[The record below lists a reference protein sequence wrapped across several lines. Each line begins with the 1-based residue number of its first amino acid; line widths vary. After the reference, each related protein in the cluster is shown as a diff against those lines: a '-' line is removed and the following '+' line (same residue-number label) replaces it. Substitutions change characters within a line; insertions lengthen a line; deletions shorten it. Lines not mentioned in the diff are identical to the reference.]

1 MRTVRPAGLLP
12 AAEVRMSRP
21 PPSPQRPP
29 WRRRLWWGALLAVLL
44 GHVLTTRWLAQ
55 ALDPVDARPALE
67 RMQATY
73 SRVLEASAEPVSAAA
88 PVAEAAPRARRAK
101 AAAPA
106 ASAASA
112 AEPPASSVTEP
123 QRVATARETAA
134 TGTADAT
141 AAAAPDTAA
150 SATPDTMPDTTPPA
164 AATAPPAEVK
174 LAPAA
179 PPPAAVAEAAGSAAS
194 AQVAS
199 ALATP
204 GLPAFTWP
212 RSTRLRYALRGWFR
226 GEVTG
231 TAQVEWLRDA
241 ERYQVHLDVAVG
253 PSFAPLMTRRM
264 SSEGRL
270 GAEGLVPQRYE
281 QVTRQIIGRD
291 KRAQLRFDDQGVL
304 LDRGERVPTWP
315 DVQDTASQF
324 IQMVYLFTTQPALR
338 AAGSR
343 IEFALALPN
352 RVDRWIYEVGVSEL
366 VQTPAGAFQTFHVV
380 PRRAAAKGD
389 LSAEIWYAPTLQMLP
404 VRIRITQDAD
414 TWIDLLLLQAPDVAS

>member
-1 MRTVRPAGLLP
+1 MA
-12 AAEVRMSRP
+12 RP
-21 PPSPQRPP
+21 PSAMPTAPVPP
-29 WRRRLWWGALLAVLL
+29 WRRRLWWGALLAVLV
-44 GHVLTTRWLAQ
+44 GHALTTRWVAQ

-67 RMQATY
+67 RMEATY
-73 SRVLEASAEPVSAAA
+73 TRVLEVSAEPISATAPVVAA
-88 PVAEAAPRARRAK
+88 PARRARAL
-101 AAAPA
+101 AAARAASAAEAA

-112 AEPPASSVTEP
+112 TQDTPPRRVALAAASEVSRVSDAPEAPAPVAAPPEDVAGSNAVPPQVPPASPTP
-123 QRVATARETAA
+123 
-134 TGTADAT
+134 ADAS
-141 AAAAPDTAA
+141 APPSPAAAPPAPA
-150 SATPDTMPDTTPPA
+150 VA
-164 AATAPPAEVK
+164 AAPGAP
-174 LAPAA
+174 
-179 PPPAAVAEAAGSAAS
+179 
-194 AQVAS
+194 
-199 ALATP
+199 T
-204 GLPAFTWP
+204 FTWP
-212 RSTRLRYALRGWFR
+212 RSTRLRYALKGWFR

-338 AAGSR
+338 VAGSR

-352 RVDRWIYEVGVSEL
+352 RVDRWIYEVGVSEM

-389 LSAEIWYAPTLQMLP
+389 LSAETWYAPTLQMLP

>member
-1 MRTVRPAGLLP
+1 M
-12 AAEVRMSRP
+12 
-21 PPSPQRPP
+21 
-29 WRRRLWWGALLAVLL
+29 LLAVLI
-44 GHVLTTRWLAQ
+44 GHALTTHWLAQ
-55 ALDPVDARPALE
+55 AIDPVDTRPALE
-67 RMQATY
+67 RIQATY

-88 PVAEAAPRARRAK
+88 PVAEAVPRARRVR
-101 AAAPA
+101 PA

-112 AEPPASSVTEP
+112 AERPASSVATP
-123 QRVATARETAA
+123 QRTATPSE
-134 TGTADAT
+134 ADAT
-141 AAAAPDTAA
+141 TVAAAASAPAADPAA
-150 SATPDTMPDTTPPA
+150 SATTDTPPQ
-164 AATAPPAEVK
+164 
-174 LAPAA
+174 
-179 PPPAAVAEAAGSAAS
+179 AAVATVRQAIVDPTAAALPPTTVAEVTGSTAVAPSAPALAASAAS
-194 AQVAS
+194 
-199 ALATP
+199 
-204 GLPAFTWP
+204 LPTFAWP
-212 RSTRLRYALRGWFR
+212 RSTRLRYALKGWFR

-270 GAEGLVPQRYE
+270 GADGLVPQRYE

-291 KRAQLRFDDQGVL
+291 KRAQLRFDEQGVL

-324 IQMVYLFTTQPALR
+324 IQMVYLFTTRPALR

-352 RVDRWIYEVGVSEL
+352 RVDRWIYEVGVSEM

-414 TWIDLLLLQAPDVAS
+414 TWIDLLLQQAPDVAS

>member
-1 MRTVRPAGLLP
+1 M
-12 AAEVRMSRP
+12 
-21 PPSPQRPP
+21 
-29 WRRRLWWGALLAVLL
+29 LLAVLI
-44 GHVLTTRWLAQ
+44 GHALTTHWLAQ
-55 ALDPVDARPALE
+55 AIDPVDARPALE
-67 RMQATY
+67 RMEATY
-73 SRVLEASAEPVSAAA
+73 TRVLEVSAEPVSAAA
-88 PVAEAAPRARRAK
+88 PVAEAAPRALRARP
-101 AAAPA
+101 AAPA
-106 ASAASA
+106 ASAA
-112 AEPPASSVTEP
+112 ERPASSVAAP
-123 QRVATARETAA
+123 QRAATASE
-134 TGTADAT
+134 ADAT
-141 AAAAPDTAA
+141 TVAAAASAPAADPAA
-150 SATPDTMPDTTPPA
+150 SATTEAPSQAAVTTA
-164 AATAPPAEVK
+164 RQAIVE
-174 LAPAA
+174 PAA
-179 PPPAAVAEAAGSAAS
+179 PASTSAPTTVAEAAGSTAVAPSAPALAAS
-194 AQVAS
+194 AAS
-199 ALATP
+199 
-204 GLPAFTWP
+204 LPTFAWP
-212 RSTRLRYALRGWFR
+212 RSTRLRYALKGWFR

-291 KRAQLRFDDQGVL
+291 KRAQLRFDEQGVL

-338 AAGSR
+338 VAGSR

-352 RVDRWIYEVGVSEL
+352 RVDRWIYEVGVSEM

-414 TWIDLLLLQAPDVAS
+414 TWIDLLLQQAPDVAS